1 MGIDMGN
8 DSLRREAAFLHA
20 MQKMREQMDRVWK
33 DFFEKNPDMK
43 EDIRRQVEGRL
54 KSKQNQ
60 EDQQKGV

>member
-1 MGIDMGN
+1 MGN

-43 EDIRRQVEGRL
+43 EDIRRQVEERL
-54 KSKQNQ
+54 RSEQ
-60 EDQQKGV
+60 DQKDQHKGV

>member
-1 MGIDMGN
+1 MGIDMGIDMRI

-43 EDIRRQVEGRL
+43 EDIRRQVEERL
-54 KSKQNQ
+54 RSKQ
-60 EDQQKGV
+60 D